1 MERGFTA
8 YDKGEWKLQNLGLFS
23 ILWAKITMAIHN

>member
-8 YDKGEWKLQNLGLFS
+8 YDKGAWQLQNLGLFS
-23 ILWAKITMAIHN
+23 ILQVKITAAIHN